1 MSVTLLLLEPG
12 FIIFY
17 LFREGVQKSLTFF
30 FLSLLRCIACVRGI
44 RLIILGFFLSFSLLG
59 IPILVRRD
67 RRLDM
72 TLDLDFGSLD
82 LLISREN

>member
-1 MSVTLLLLEPG
+1 MRARHTTYNSW
-12 FIIFY
+12 F
-17 LFREGVQKSLTFF
+17 
-30 FLSLLRCIACVRGI
+30 
-44 RLIILGFFLSFSLLG
+44 FFLSFSLLG